1 VSSRRTLALIDS
13 ILEAGERN
21 RAAGVLTIPVIHD
34 ALAPEEGLIAGLA
47 EPLDGVFIRVG
58 ERSEGARGPL
68 NQPLAELVIAGLRH
82 ARLEIGFTEHDGRV
96 LAAFAEHPEPTG
108 GLEVLLRLAE
118 VLVSAEI
125 DEPLAIVS
133 YPLAKMDP
141 AVAKAAWEM
150 CGLSVADS
158 PPGRLR
164 TFVPVAVGEVSVAR
178 HCLAQNSVR
187 FAIQQDRLIKR
198 GRHTD
203 LDAAVRQVLL
213 RPDQPL
219 VLFLGAGASA
229 SANVSTGDA
238 IRDEALRDLVGAK
251 PTVEELVE
259 AFFAKLT
266 DTERLRPDERDL
278 TLSQFRQR
286 LTLERVLLEDF
297 HRLGGRDPMLSAAI
311 KRLTSEAAT
320 ALEWFPEG
328 RKALHRLIGRLPRL
342 IVATINFD
350 QLVEHDLPNE
360 HIVLARPEDFE
371 THRQTVIDRIRD
383 GGGPLPI
390 LKLHGTIEHVD
401 TLVATIAQTEFGL
414 PREIAEALDAI
425 VAASDQALTWV
436 WVGCSMRD
444 VDLRIW
450 LGNQNGAQDLNEWWV
465 DPLPSQALF
474 DYARYLRESQWASLG
489 NTLTGRLITETA
501 DVFLSRLDEHAS
513 SLH

>member
-1 VSSRRTLALIDS
+1 
-13 ILEAGERN
+13 
-21 RAAGVLTIPVIHD
+21 
-34 ALAPEEGLIAGLA
+34 
-47 EPLDGVFIRVG
+47 
-58 ERSEGARGPL
+58 
-68 NQPLAELVIAGLRH
+68 
-82 ARLEIGFTEHDGRV
+82 
-96 LAAFAEHPEPTG
+96 
-108 GLEVLLRLAE
+108 
-118 VLVSAEI
+118 
-125 DEPLAIVS
+125 
-133 YPLAKMDP
+133 
-141 AVAKAAWEM
+141 
-150 CGLSVADS
+150 
-158 PPGRLR
+158 
-164 TFVPVAVGEVSVAR
+164 VAR

-203 LDAAVRQVLL
+203 LEAAVRQVLL
-213 RPDQPL
+213 RADQPL

-229 SANVSTGDA
+229 SANISTGDA
-238 IRDEALRDLVGAK
+238 IRDEALRDLVGPK
-251 PTVEELVE
+251 PTIDELVE
-259 AFFAKLT
+259 AFLAKLT
-266 DTERLRPDERDL
+266 DAQRLRPDERDL

-297 HRLGGRDPMLSAAI
+297 HRLAGRDPMLSAAI
-311 KRLTSEAAT
+311 KRLTSEADT

-328 RKALHRLIGRLPRL
+328 RKALHHLVGRLPRL

-350 QLVEHDLPNE
+350 QLVEHGLADD

-371 THRQTVIDRIRD
+371 LHRQTVIDRIRD

-390 LKLHGTIEHVD
+390 LKLHGTIEHVE

-414 PREIAEALDAI
+414 PREITETLDAM

-450 LGNQNGAQDLNEWWV
+450 LGNQDGARDLNEWWV

-474 DYARYLRESQWASLG
+474 DYARYLREGRWATLG
-489 NTLTGRLITETA
+489 NTLAERLITETA
-501 DVFLSRLDEHAS
+501 DVFLKRLDEHAL